1 MYGIDSAFILI
12 ISPPNQPK
20 RNDYDYNAENGFEK
34 LACAL
39 IIACALV
46 FTAFTPA
53 LADENYA
60 CRCKG
65 IKFWIL
71 FVPSYGNCGNGFVD
85 GSKGTVIRD
94 IPREALSSYIPSGVI
109 GQVTSGNSQ
118 CGYYPDSGWN
128 CVEMS
133 GSSIPDCINKMR

>member
-1 MYGIDSAFILI
+1 MRKTWKTDSK
-12 ISPPNQPK
+12 QV
-20 RNDYDYNAENGFEK
+20 
-34 LACAL
+34 ACAL

-46 FTAFTPA
+46 LTAVMPA

-65 IKFWIL
+65 IKYWIL
-71 FVPSYGNCGNGFVD
+71 FVPSYGNCVNGFVD
-85 GSKGTVIRD
+85 GMKGVIIRD
-94 IPREALSSYIPSGVI
+94 ISREALSSYIPSGVI
-109 GQVTSGNSQ
+109 GQVTSENSQ

-133 GSSIPDCINKMR
+133 GSSIPDCINNMR

>member
-1 MYGIDSAFILI
+1 MITMRKTDS
-12 ISPPNQPK
+12 K
-20 RNDYDYNAENGFEK
+20 K
-34 LACAL
+34 VACAL
-39 IIACALV
+39 IIACALAL
-46 FTAFTPA
+46 TAVTPA

-65 IKFWIL
+65 IKHWIL
-71 FVPSYGNCGNGFVD
+71 FVPSYANCGNDFASGRKGEVIQGISRD
-85 GSKGTVIRD
+85 G
-94 IPREALSSYIPSGVI
+94 LSSYIPSGVI